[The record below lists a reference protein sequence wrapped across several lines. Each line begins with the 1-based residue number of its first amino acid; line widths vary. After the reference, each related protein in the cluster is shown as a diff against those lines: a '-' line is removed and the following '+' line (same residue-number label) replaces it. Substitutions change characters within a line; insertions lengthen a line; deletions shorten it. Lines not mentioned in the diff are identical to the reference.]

1 MKALIIGAAGF
12 VGRHLIKAIKEN
24 TDWQVF
30 ATKITR
36 ESDIIGVDGLF
47 DLDILIPEEISD
59 VLSKVRPD
67 YIFHLAAQSSVA
79 LSWKKPALTID
90 INIKGTVHVLDAVAL
105 LDYRPRVLLIGSGE
119 EYGFI
124 RPDELPISEE
134 NPLRPG
140 NIYAATKAAQNM
152 IGKIYAQAYGMD
164 IVMVRAFNH
173 IGTDQDPIFVV
184 ADFCK
189 QVAMIEANQHPAV
202 MKVGNLQAKRDFTD
216 VRDVVKAYLLLMQEG
231 VSGEIYNV
239 GSGHAISIE
248 ELLHMILSLSKV
260 EIEVTQ
266 DEAKMRPSD
275 IPIIEADVSKLHEA
289 TQWTASIPLTQTLRE
304 TLDFWRDKV
313 AGSND
318 HEQV

>member
-12 VGRHLIKAIKEN
+12 VGRHLIKNIKEN
-24 TDWQVF
+24 TNWQVY

-36 ESDIIGVDGLF
+36 ESDIADIDGVF
-47 DLDILIPEEISD
+47 DLDILNPEEISD
-59 VLSKVRPD
+59 VLNQVRPD

-79 LSWKKPALTID
+79 LSWKTPALTID
-90 INIKGTVHVLDAVAL
+90 INIKGTVHVLDAIAL
-105 LDYRPRVLLIGSGE
+105 LDYRPRILLIGSGE

-124 RPDELPISEE
+124 RPNELPINEE

-189 QVAMIEANQHPAV
+189 QVAMIEAKQHPAV
-202 MKVGNLQAKRDFTD
+202 MKVGNLKAKRDFTD
-216 VRDVVKAYLLLMQEG
+216 VRDVVQAYLLLMEKG
-231 VSGEIYNV
+231 KSGEIYNV

-248 ELLHMILSLSKV
+248 ELLNMILSLSDVK
-260 EIEVTQ
+260 IEVTN

-275 IPIIEADVSKLHEA
+275 IPIIEADVSKLHDS
-289 TQWTASIPLTQTLRE
+289 TQWTVTIPLMQTLRE
-304 TLDFWRDKV
+304 TLDFWRNKV
-313 AGSND
+313 AGLD
-318 HEQV
+318 YDK